1 MKEEPMSQK
10 QEPTGQEPTEQEWRD
25 LYAAAATFQEMAP
38 WNWMWDSDVAG
49 VQDPESG
56 EIGYCSIMAVYLGD
70 EGVAG
75 LWQMRLDPPDDPLET
90 LALQKCLMA
99 SFEDRG
105 MLQKRDLDQIKGLG
119 LKFRGRNA
127 WPMFRSY
134 RPGYQPWFLTGPEAR
149 FLTTA
154 LHQAMNIAQR
164 FQQQPDLLPEPNPQ
178 GPYLV
183 RSQAKRKGLVEWRE
197 RRRKPGPLIM
207 PGPPLGPLAA
217 DVDQKCLQRLKSAL
231 LVTDGFVEMDFFLLP
246 GAVKGDSDERPY
258 FPFLLLT
265 ADSGSG
271 LILGTKISKPG
282 EVAEDVTEQF
292 LSIVEG
298 LQMLPAKIA
307 VAQPEAQII
316 LDPIASHLGIKVVLV
331 RRLKAV
337 EAARRE
343 LAEFMNGRMF

>member
-1 MKEEPMSQK
+1 MSQK
-10 QEPTGQEPTEQEWRD
+10 QDTTEQEWRE
-25 LYAAAATFQEMAP
+25 LYAAAAAFQEMAP

-56 EIGYCSIMAVYLGD
+56 EIGYCGIMGRLGEHFALAVYLGD
-70 EGVAG
+70 EGLAG

-99 SFEDRG
+99 SFEDRR
-105 MLQKRDLDQIKGLG
+105 MLQKRDLDQIKELG

-154 LHQAMNIAQR
+154 LHQAMNVAER
-164 FQQQPDLLPEPNPQ
+164 FQNQPDLLPEPNPE

-183 RSQAKRKGLVEWRE
+183 RSPVKRKGLVEWRE

-217 DVDQKCLQRLKSAL
+217 DVDPQRLQRLKSPS
-231 LVTDGFVEMDFFLLP
+231 LVTDGALEMDFFLSP

-258 FPFLLLT
+258 FPFLLLA
-265 ADSGSG
+265 ADPGSG
-271 LILGTKISKPG
+271 LILGTEISKPG
-282 EVAEDVTEQF
+282 EVAEDMAEQF

-307 VAQPEAQII
+307 VAQPEAEVI
-316 LDPIASHLGIKVVLV
+316 LRPIASHLGVEVVLV